1 MGTTVSAL
9 VSSSTTMAKNA
20 GSNGSPVETEGCKW
34 HISAIDFSKCT
45 NDSHHLAEW
54 LEDPELYFFDEAS
67 DCCMFA
73 FGTSSCPKEDA
84 CSAAA
89 STNPTTV
96 SAAATTLPHFET
108 VDGCQYSLKWHISL
122 DFTKCTNDLDYQRQW
137 LENPDLYFFNEASD
151 CCILAFNNP
160 DCIQEHVCPTN
171 EDLEV
176 GSESAA
182 GASCEGLG
190 KKQCNKSS
198 TCKFNVGSGSCDPI
212 ESAGSGV
219 VAEGKEHVTATTTP
233 NLEVVS
239 ESAVGTCEGLSKKQC
254 NRAETCEFNVDSG
267 SCDPIEPAHSGVVEG
282 EKHAAATTA
291 ATTTVPNLICPSTI
305 KKCKKSEHC
314 YWTGTTCVP
323 LQLDVD
329 SRETGAENLPCSTW
343 HATDVHGVC
352 SNSDSF
358 PPHLEVFTSFKKC
371 CRAHYS
377 RDVKCIREDTCTSAA

>member
-1 MGTTVSAL
+1 MTNERLFFFDDAVSCCKASFNYEACPIEDICDDHGMGTTVSVLA
-9 VSSSTTMAKNA
+9 SSSTTMAKNA

-212 ESAGSGV
+212 ESA
-219 VAEGKEHVTATTTP
+219 
-233 NLEVVS
+233 
-239 ESAVGTCEGLSKKQC
+239 
-254 NRAETCEFNVDSG
+254 D
-267 SCDPIEPAHSGVVEG
+267 SGVVEG